1 MERTKTIER
10 TIKTSDLTTN
20 NNFFVIKGINH
31 NYSLYHSYANEY
43 NELVAILRHTSH
55 VRNTMDEAIIT
66 CHKDGTSTVI
76 FNHYKF

>member
-10 TIKTSDLTTN
+10 TIKTSDLTMN

-43 NELVAILRHTSH
+43 NEFVIILRYTSH

-66 CHKDGTSTVI
+66 CHKDYTSTVV

>member
-10 TIKTSDLTTN
+10 TIKTSDLIMN

-43 NELVAILRHTSH
+43 NELVIILRHTSH
-55 VRNTMDEAIIT
+55 VRNTMDEAIMT
-66 CHKDGTSTVI
+66 CHKDGTSTAV
-76 FNHYKF
+76 FNRYKF